1 MSILFMG
8 LGLNEAGE
16 AAEDGNRAGSEV
28 PGCSWLPGSV
38 LGAEGSDSL
47 LKCKFTL
54 FVCIL

>member
-1 MSILFMG
+1 MG
-8 LGLNEAGE
+8 LKLHEAGE